1 MLKLKFEKYHGLGND
16 FVIFDEKELKEK
28 KVTDYSKLAS
38 TICDRHFGIGGD
50 GIIILQYKDNL
61 PFMLYYNSDGS
72 QAPMCGNGIRCF
84 AYYLKNHNLVST
96 DTFTVK
102 TASGDKIIETK
113 QTEDQFLVRVNMG
126 EPIFDIQEHINSNN
140 ERFIE
145 ECVDIDGEIRI
156 LSYLFTGTDHVVTFV
171 KNLDDVDITGLGK
184 KIENHKDLFPKKTN
198 VNFTQIIDKNNIN
211 VTTWERG
218 AGLTLACGTGAV
230 AAAVLTA
237 FLEKTSKK
245 VNVKVPGGTLVV
257 EYPEFGK
264 DAFMTGPSEKV
275 FEGYYNYRGD
285 LV

>member
-28 KVTDYSKLAS
+28 NVTDYSKLAE
-38 TICDRHFGIGGD
+38 TVCDRHFGIGGD
-50 GIIILQYKDNL
+50 GIIILQYVDNV

-84 AYYLKNHNLVST
+84 AYYLKNNNLVST

-102 TASGDKIIETK
+102 TVPGDMIIETK

-126 EPIFDIQEHINSNN
+126 KPIFDTQEYINSNN

-145 ECVDIDGEIRI
+145 ECVDIDGETRI
-156 LSYLFTGTDHVVTFV
+156 LSYLYTGTDHVVTFV
-171 KNLDDVDITGLGK
+171 RNLNDVDIVGLGK
-184 KIENHKDLFPKKTN
+184 KIENNKDLFPRKTN
-198 VNFTQIIDKNNIN
+198 VNFTQIIDKENIN

-230 AAAVLTA
+230 AAAVLTTY
-237 FLEKTSKK
+237 LGKTSEK
-245 VNVKVPGGTLVV
+245 VNVTVPGGTLII

-264 DAFMTGPSEKV
+264 EAFMTGPSEKV

>member
-1 MLKLKFEKYHGLGND
+1 
-16 FVIFDEKELKEK
+16 
-28 KVTDYSKLAS
+28 
-38 TICDRHFGIGGD
+38 
-50 GIIILQYKDNL
+50 
-61 PFMLYYNSDGS
+61 MLYYNSDGS

-84 AYYLKNHNLVST
+84 AYYLKNHNLVSE
-96 DTFTVK
+96 DVFTVK

-126 EPIFDIQEHINSNN
+126 KPVFDIQEHINSNN
-140 ERFIE
+140 EKFIE

-198 VNFTQIIDKNNIN
+198 VNFTQIIDKDNIN

-245 VNVKVPGGTLVV
+245 VSVKVPGGTLVV

-275 FEGYYNYRGD
+275 AEGYYNYRGD

>member
-16 FVIFDEKELKEK
+16 FVIFDEKELKDNNIE
-28 KVTDYSKLAS
+28 DYSKLAS
-38 TICDRHFGIGGD
+38 SVCDRHFGIGGD
-50 GIIILQYKDNL
+50 GIIILRYVDNK

-84 AYYLKNHNLVST
+84 AYYLKNNNLVT
-96 DTFTVK
+96 EDTFVVK
-102 TASGDKIIETK
+102 TVPGDLTIETQ
-113 QTEDQFLVRVNMG
+113 QTKDQFLVRVNMG
-126 EPIFDIQEHINSNN
+126 KPIFDTQDYINSNK

-145 ECVDIDGEIRI
+145 EFVDIDGETRI

-171 KNLDDVDITGLGK
+171 QNLDDVDIVGLGQ
-184 KIENHKDLFPKKTN
+184 KIENHKALFPKKTN

-237 FLEKTSKK
+237 FLGRTSEKI
-245 VNVKVPGGTLVV
+245 NVKVPGGTLVI

-264 DAFMTGPSEKV
+264 EAFMTGPSEKV
-275 FEGYYNYRGD
+275 AEGYYNYRGE
-285 LV
+285 